1 MAETDFRDVA
11 GLLASSFNQ
20 MRLRPDPGLDARLQ
34 TIRQQ
39 KTANR
44 AKNKT
49 VEYLRGLNTPM
60 GNQLA
65 GMVETGGITGQQA
78 YAQILQLQSE
88 ERDFQREKELADYK
102 AKDTA
107 LIRNALA
114 AGFKPG
120 TPEFQ
125 TFIASGG
132 DIYSQETALL
142 SSLPKPDKGMMYQ
155 FDKDENGRP
164 INVRMV
170 PIGGSEA
177 AIEEEERQ
185 RKLAEN
191 VKLKDRAAF
200 IVTDSVNQ
208 VLDVIKQSEGAFIDL
223 PETGA
228 IGKFLADYTFNTE
241 ARDVKVLLSALQAN
255 TAFKR
260 LQEMREASKTGG
272 ALGNVSNVELGLL
285 MNAYGAISQDLS
297 KDRLIANLNKINEIM
312 GMVADDPIANHYF
325 ETGEDLRGTDL
336 DKQVKA
342 GKGQGGGGSGA
353 SSSTATHRFN
363 PETGKV
369 EAIR

>member
-1 MAETDFRDVA
+1 MAERDFRDVA
-11 GLLASSFNQ
+11 GLLASGFNS
-20 MRLRPDPGLDARLQ
+20 MRLRPDTGLDARLQ
-34 TIRQQ
+34 TIGQQ
-39 KTANR
+39 RTASR

-65 GMVETGGITGQQA
+65 GMVETGALTGQQA
-78 YAQILQLQSE
+78 YAQILELQKE
-88 ERDFQREKELADYK
+88 QRAS

-107 LIRNALA
+107 LIRNAIA

-120 TPEFQ
+120 TQEFQ

-132 DIYSQETALL
+132 DIYSHETALL

-164 INVRMV
+164 INIKMV
-170 PIGGSEA
+170 PISGSAA

-185 RKLAEN
+185 RALSEKGALETQ
-191 VKLKDRAAF
+191 KRTG
-200 IVTDSVNQ
+200 ISRSVNQ
-208 VLDVIKQSEGAFIDL
+208 ILTAIEDDTSLLGT
-223 PETGA
+223 TGVY
-228 IGKFLADYTFNTE
+228 GKFAADYLPSTPARNVKNLLKSVQSNVAFN
-241 ARDVKVLLSALQAN
+241 
-255 TAFKR
+255 R
-260 LQEMREASKTGG
+260 LQEMRDASKTGG

-285 MNAYGAISQDLS
+285 MAAHGAIQQDLS
-297 KDRLIANLNKINEIM
+297 KDLLVENLKEIDKIM
-312 GMVADDPIANHYF
+312 GMIETDPVAMAYYA
-325 ETGEDLRGTDL
+325 EGKDLRGTEL
-336 DKQVKA
+336 DRQVKA
-342 GKGQGGGGSGA
+342 RKGQGSGGGGA

>member
-1 MAETDFRDVA
+1 MAERDFRDVA
-11 GLLASSFNQ
+11 GALSGVLASGFNQ

-34 TIRQQ
+34 TIEQQ
-39 KTANR
+39 RTANR

-49 VEYLRGLNTPM
+49 VEYLRSLGSDM

-65 GMVETGGITGQQA
+65 GMVETGALTGQQA
-78 YAQILQLQSE
+78 YAQVLQLQNDE
-88 ERDFQREKELADYK
+88 LAFQREKKLADYK

-120 TPEFQ
+120 TQEFQ

-177 AIEEEERQ
+177 ALEEEERQ
-185 RKLAEN
+185 RKLAEST
-191 VKLKDRAAF
+191 KLKDRAAF

-208 VLDVIKQSEGAFIDL
+208 VLDVIKQSEGAFLDL

-228 IGKFLADYTFNTE
+228 VGKFLADYTFNTE

-297 KDRLIANLNKINEIM
+297 KDRLISNLNKINEIM
-312 GMVADDPIANHYF
+312 GMVANDPIANHYF

-336 DKQVKA
+336 DRQVKA
-342 GKGQGGGGSGA
+342 GKGQGGGG
-353 SSSTATHRFN
+353 
-363 PETGKV
+363 TGLTDQELEKKYGG
-369 EAIR
+369 